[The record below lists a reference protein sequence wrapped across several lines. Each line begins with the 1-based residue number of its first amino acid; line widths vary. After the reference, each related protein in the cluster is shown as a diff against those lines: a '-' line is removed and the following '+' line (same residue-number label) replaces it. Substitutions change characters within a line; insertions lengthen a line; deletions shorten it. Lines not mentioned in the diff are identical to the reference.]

1 MVAGLARAGVRCVVI
16 GGVAGTA
23 HGSRRVTDD
32 LDICYDPEPDNR
44 ARLAELLAAWHAY
57 PRGVEA
63 GLPFVMDALTL
74 ERAPILTLTTDEG
87 HLDCFDQVQGVGAY
101 AAVAAA
107 SEPVTVG
114 AVGFRVL
121 ALPALIK
128 AKRAAGRPKDREGL
142 LELEALLA
150 LKRRGAG

>member
-32 LDICYDPEPDNR
+32 LDICYDPAPDNR

-57 PRGVEA
+57 PRGVEP

-87 HLDCFDQVQGVGAY
+87 DLDCFDQVQGVGTY

-114 AVGFRVL
+114 EVGFRVL
-121 ALPALIK
+121 ALPALVK
-128 AKRAAGRPKDREGL
+128 AKRAAGRPKDREAL
-142 LELEALLA
+142 LELEALHA
-150 LKRRGAG
+150 LKRRGGR